1 MEIFIDSQQTR
12 IDIDQDELRRKAER
26 ILGGLDCNADTLLSL
41 LLVDSAEMTRLN
53 REYRGKD
60 YPTNV
65 LSFSQAEGETIAA
78 QPHLLGDV
86 VICTDRAADDAKELG
101 YTEDEM
107 VTYLLIH
114 GILHLVGFV
123 HDLPKD
129 AAAMQEQVD
138 RIFAE
143 FYPYTSAE

>member
-1 MEIFIDSQQTR
+1 M
-12 IDIDQDELRRKAER
+12 
-26 ILGGLDCNADTLLSL
+26 LSL
-41 LLVDSAEMTRLN
+41 LLVDSEEMTALN
-53 REYRGKD
+53 RQYRGKD

-65 LSFSQAEGETIAA
+65 LSFSQAEGETTVA

-107 VTYLLIH
+107 VAYLLIH

-123 HDLPKD
+123 HDQPQD
-129 AAAMQEQVD
+129 AEAMHERVNQIFDELYPQVVEQ
-138 RIFAE
+138 
-143 FYPYTSAE
+143 

>member
-1 MEIFIDSQQTR
+1 M
-12 IDIDQDELRRKAER
+12 
-26 ILGGLDCNADTLLSL
+26 LSI
-41 LLVDSAEMTRLN
+41 LLVGSGEMAELN
-53 REYRGKD
+53 QRYRGKD

-65 LSFSQAEGETIAA
+65 LSFSQAEGESTMA

-86 VICTDRAADDAKELG
+86 VICTDRAVDDSKELG

-123 HDLPKD
+123 HDQPQD

-138 RIFAE
+138 RIFEE
-143 FYPYTSAE
+143 FYPQIAP